1 MLPGGMG
8 IEFGGV
14 VYKPDFT
21 DFRPHSSIRLYSL
34 QELDEILYSLNMVIK
49 KTFGKFDQTVPAS
62 HWERELLVYSEKL

>member
-1 MLPGGMG
+1 MLLGGMG
-8 IEFGGV
+8 IEFGRIV
-14 VYKPDFT
+14 NKPDST

-34 QELDEILYSLNMVIK
+34 QELDEILNSLNMVVR